1 MELGISYIRETL
13 AATDEG
19 TFMWLV
25 TGVGSTVNCQS
36 RALNEGLVARL
47 VIASVGSFIR
57 MYSIMPLEIGLSIE
71 AL

>member
-1 MELGISYIRETL
+1 MQLGISHIRETL
-13 AATDEG
+13 ATTDEG
-19 TFMWLV
+19 TFVWLV
-25 TGVGSTVNCQS
+25 TGMGSTVNRQS
-36 RALNEGLVARL
+36 RALNEGLFARL